1 MDLAVHSKTPKF
13 LQPYAHLLEKG
24 NKKPRRARV
33 ESDDEGDVQEDQ
45 GVAVRLE

>member
-1 MDLAVHSKTPKF
+1 MHSKTPKF